1 MHSMDCK
8 GLAAIV
14 AGGVFHNLIRFEA
27 RLGANKAERLG
38 KINEF
43 MVIHY
48 RNNPCSS
55 HLVDLREENLVGG
68 SATSD
73 WICLHGPTV
82 KAAVTRHLAPF
93 IRELA
98 DTYFNK
104 PDLHDTS
111 VRALC
116 SALDQAYVTLY
127 ESSMFL
133 LPEQHALLDRSFQEI
148 GLHMQT
154 LRGISESR
162 GQLYWQITP
171 KVHMCMHIPEQCR
184 LIKARFVQCYGEE
197 SMVHRWSSMWH
208 SCAHGPYQRTVQ
220 FNVLVKYLVQFTIR
234 IDS

>member
-1 MHSMDCK
+1 MAWGVAGYSSVDKVCGSCHADRDGMPWSDLRPETLWRHVPFSGAQFLAQCRYGHPVTDSRYWNKYFPRNDIMHSMDCK

-55 HLVDLREENLVGG
+55 HLVDLREENLVGK

-104 PDLHDTS
+104 LDLHDTS

-116 SALDQAYVTLY
+116 SALDQAYFTLY

-133 LPEQHALLDRSFQEI
+133 LPEQHALLDRSF
-148 GLHMQT
+148 
-154 LRGISESR
+154 
-162 GQLYWQITP
+162 
-171 KVHMCMHIPEQCR
+171 
-184 LIKARFVQCYGEE
+184 
-197 SMVHRWSSMWH
+197 
-208 SCAHGPYQRTVQ
+208 
-220 FNVLVKYLVQFTIR
+220 
-234 IDS
+234 